1 MFQHKKISL
10 AVWQALSISIAASV
24 GAAAYAQSTDT
35 ATTEKTVVTG
45 TNIRKVIEEQ
55 TLPVTVVSREEIQK
69 SGAVNIEQIVQAIS
83 ASSTAGATTG
93 STLAGQATYGISS
106 ASLRGLGAQ
115 RTLVLLNGRRL
126 TPFSNQSSTGGGVDL
141 NAIPIAAI
149 ERVEVLLDGAS
160 SIYGSDAEAGVINF
174 ITRKDFQ
181 GGEATVEYGKP
192 SRAGGGAVEKYSAS
206 LGVGSLKDDKY
217 NFMFTWSRKNEQ
229 SLFAADR
236 DFSASG
242 NVPPYLASSATPSGR
257 IEGVFIPGRP
267 ASANAASASNPL
279 GTSSTGYGNP
289 GFDGPGGCAGINMF
303 PVVGGGAVRSPSTGK
318 NCNFDSAPFVGLFPT
333 GRDTNVFSTFT
344 FQLNPTTQLFAEG
357 LWAQNVVTEAYQ
369 PNPVRIAFLTTD
381 NAFAGSGVDPA
392 LLIFPANPNY
402 PTAWLNSHGLSA
414 MVGQPLAVS
423 ARTFLTG
430 LRTEQDTNTQ
440 RRIVVGA
447 RGTFK
452 DWDYEVS
459 ATRDSNSSD
468 GTVINGY
475 FSQLAL
481 AKIINTVGNQPGT
494 YWNPWALGGVQNSA
508 LTTALGTTL
517 YVGPTASADVTTT
530 AFEFKANGTLAEMK
544 AGPLALAVGAGVR
557 KETFEINV
565 PDILSS
571 GDIAGLGGATAGVNE
586 SRRTTSAYAELNIP
600 ILKTLEAN
608 VSGRIDNYDDLKSDK
623 SPVTGKASVAWKPVQ
638 SVLVRGNVGKGFRAP
653 TLGELYTPV
662 TLGTSEQFTD
672 PANVGDGLVQVNS
685 NIGGNRDLKP
695 EKSTQYSLGV
705 AFSPTKTISGH
716 VDYWQIKIDNF
727 IVAPSALAMVTAALN
742 GGFLVRPGE
751 VVRAGDGT
759 VDTVTQIVA
768 NAASANFG
776 GFDFGAHWGDGFSFG
791 KLGVD
796 YNGTYY
802 TKADLTWPN
811 GIVEHNIGTMVDSDG
826 GTLTLPGNGVVVR
839 YKHNLALN
847 WSNASWG
854 ATLVQNYYTG
864 YRTGNNQVDGE
875 PHYADSFTTYDLQGQ
890 YTGLKNVKISVG
902 VKNLF
907 DKNPNLV
914 IPTANFF
921 QFGYDP
927 SIYDPRA
934 RFYYARASVSF
945 K

>member
-1 MFQHKKISL
+1 MFQQKKIYL
-10 AVWQALSISIAASV
+10 AILQALSVGVAATV
-24 GAAAYAQSTDT
+24 GAGAYAQDT

-45 TNIRKVIEEQ
+45 TNIRKVLEEQ
-55 TLPVTVVSREEIQK
+55 TLPVMVVSREEIAK
-69 SGAVNIEQIVQAIS
+69 SGAINIEQIVQSIA

-93 STLAGQATYGISS
+93 SVLAGSASYGVSS

-126 TPFSNQSSTGGGVDL
+126 TPFSNVSSTGGGVDL
-141 NAIPIAAI
+141 NAIPVAAI

-174 ITRKDFQ
+174 ITRKDYQ
-181 GGEATVEYGKP
+181 GTDVSIEYGKP

-229 SLFAADR
+229 NLFAADR
-236 DFSASG
+236 DFSKTG
-242 NVPPYLASSATPSGR
+242 NLPPFLASSATPSGR
-257 IEGVFIPGRP
+257 IEGVFIPGKS
-267 ASANAASASNPL
+267 ASANAASSSNPL

-289 GFDGPGGCAGINMF
+289 GRDYPGGCAAINMF
-303 PVVGGGAVRSPSTGK
+303 DAGGTPRSPSTGK

-344 FQLNPTTQLFAEG
+344 FQLTPTTQLFAEG

-392 LLIFPANPNY
+392 LLIFPGNPSY
-402 PTAWLNSHGLSA
+402 PSAWLQSHGLAA
-414 MVGQPLAVS
+414 MDGKPLAVS

-447 RGTFK
+447 KGTFGS
-452 DWDYEVS
+452 WDYEVS
-459 ATRDSNSSD
+459 ASRDKNSSD

-475 FSQLAL
+475 FSQLGL

-494 YWNPWALGGVQNSA
+494 YWNPWAVGGVQNAA
-508 LTTALGTTL
+508 LTTALNTTL
-517 YVGPTASADVTTT
+517 YVGPTASADMTTDSFDVKV
-530 AFEFKANGTLAEMK
+530 AGTLMEM
-544 AGPLALAVGAGVR
+544 ANGPLALAAGLSAR
-557 KETFEINV
+557 KETFKINSS
-565 PDILSS
+565 DILNS
-571 GDIAGLGGATAGVNE
+571 GDIAGLGGATAAVDAE
-586 SRRTTSAYAELNIP
+586 RKTTGAYAELNIP

-608 VSGRIDNYDDLKSDK
+608 LSGRVDHYDDLKSDK
-623 SPVTGKASVAWKPVQ
+623 SPITGKASVSWKPVQ
-638 SVLVRGNVGKGFRAP
+638 SVLVRGSAGKGYRAP
-653 TLGELYTPV
+653 SMGELYTPV
-662 TLGTSEQFTD
+662 TLGTSEQFID
-672 PANVGDGLVQVNS
+672 PANAGDGPIQVNS

-695 EKSTQYSLGV
+695 EKSKQFSLGIAV
-705 AFSPTKTISGH
+705 SPLKSVSVH
-716 VDYWQIKIDNF
+716 ADYWQIKIDNF
-727 IVAPSALAMVTAALN
+727 IVSPAALAMVNAALK
-742 GGFLVRPGE
+742 GGYIVRPDE
-751 VVRAGDGT
+751 VVRAADGT
-759 VDTVTQIVA
+759 VDTITQIVA
-768 NAASANFG
+768 NAGSASFSG
-776 GFDFGAHWGDGFSFG
+776 VDFGVRWADSFPIG

-796 YNGTYY
+796 YNATYY

-811 GIVEHNIGTMVDSDG
+811 GDVEHNIGTMVDPDG
-826 GTLTLPGNGVVVR
+826 NTLTLPGYGVITR
-839 YKHNLALN
+839 YKHNIALN
-847 WSNASWG
+847 WSNPQFG
-854 ATLVQNYYTG
+854 ATLMQNYYSG

-875 PHYADSFTTYDLQGQ
+875 PHRVGSFTTYDLQGQ
-890 YTGLKNVKISVG
+890 YTGFKNLTISLG

-934 RFYYARASVSF
+934 RFYYGRVQYAF